1 MQLSLRGCTIK
12 YFKGVVCSIAY
23 FHNWLIEI
31 VRSSFYVS
39 IMGIIY

>member
-12 YFKGVVCSIAY
+12 YFKGVVCIAY
-23 FHNWLIEI
+23 FQNWLIEI